1 MLSSGECSQR
11 NMDNQL
17 QAGVRLFNNRE
28 FFECH
33 EVLEAAWTPEHGP
46 RRLFLQSLIHIAVG
60 FYHCQRGN
68 RAGAIRQLN
77 KGVRKL
83 NAYLPAYEGLD
94 TAQLHRDVRAALER
108 IESAAPVAKC
118 QQIRMDTLSGSG
130 PACP

>member
-1 MLSSGECSQR
+1 
-11 NMDNQL
+11 MDNQL
-17 QAGVRLFNNRE
+17 QAGVRLFNNGE

-77 KGVRKL
+77 KGLRKL
-83 NAYLPAYEGLD
+83 DAYLPAYEGLD

-108 IESAAPVAKC
+108 IESDAAVARC
-118 QQIRMDTLSGSG
+118 PQIRMHTLSGSG
-130 PACP
+130 CGMGI